1 MSSNSNYEAVRDI
14 LRNRRAEEVYR
25 YHSQDAL
32 PVPYHELAYAY
43 LNTLS
48 EDGKKEFKNMDAL
61 EQTRAINDSLNKL
74 FKHPKAFS
82 SVAAKMIWNS
92 AGELP
97 DVVSSTQKSI
107 SNRENRLSSD
117 KGLVATQKIKDAAG
131 ASDMSDADLRSYL
144 YDTPDMDHPE
154 RGTKTLGVYSPT
166 YPADSDAKYHA
177 NDIRFNNISTFY
189 NTDSPFIDEPSSKGV
204 LKTIADTTKVRSYL
218 GSKSVSDMLNT
229 RKANQDYFVE
239 HPAKAVTQ
247 TLIGKGSELLGIPFL
262 DQSYQAKKAGL
273 KDLGSWNPLPEGVSG
288 MGPWNDFEYAGHAG
302 LDLATLLPPG
312 KVLGVAGKAAKAV
325 VPKGVA
331 KYLSTVVK
339 PAVIKR
345 LPETLQPKAA
355 SGGRVFTDWGE
366 KNIPVSTIAENPSF
380 KTTEMPTAYGGST
393 NGAFDKAERLLTPVA
408 YGAANGLAGW
418 VNTTPDADVDL
429 RSLNKGELGENALLS
444 TLSGAGVGTALGFAG
459 RLLAGKARAGGLS
472 KEGVKAGTELDKTV
486 AEYNKNAKEMDTKQ
500 KQSNTFRRFEN
511 ALDDPY
517 FRNWMSD
524 AFSKSP
530 VYAPNARVYD
540 AMLKRNDAYVLKSA
554 EPTLASTN
562 YPSARV
568 EDPVQTF
575 ELGSGTVPAGDRVA
589 GNLLQN
595 PVSYSP
601 KINELSHELRK
612 RIQKMEPA
620 DASKMFDDAYNWT
633 LTNPEL
639 ASNLEAAQ
647 KFGPWDT
654 QGTIQQS
661 YASRLGLSPTSKGTN
676 VLPDWVKSQ
685 SDELGNQGRRT
696 FYSNPAPSILPDG
709 DAARTLASMEKT
721 LSGQSPNTN
730 PSTGVSDD
738 VERIGNLMF
747 GTKNLTP
754 DQRKIIRENI
764 ILRDSPALM
773 STSALDIAK
782 NESERRNAL
791 MDWRGIR
798 SPAME
803 KTILEQFGKWQKSA
817 KPTKGSQAT
826 AGAGFFVPGMIARAT
841 VSEPEAETQ
850 FQKSGETTPGA
861 EYYFPRTYRFP
872 MIGDT
877 KIPAGTA
884 YYNNEALKLGGVGR
898 YVIDPDWMTND
909 PDAQ

>member
-1 MSSNSNYEAVRDI
+1 MSSADKYTAVQDL
-14 LRNRRAEEVYR
+14 LRNKRAEELYKYR
-25 YHSQDAL
+25 GQESL
-32 PVPYHELAYAY
+32 PVPYSDLAFAY
-43 LNTLS
+43 VHTLT
-48 EDGKKEFKNMDAL
+48 DKKAKEFRDMDAL
-61 EQTRAINDSLNKL
+61 QQTRAVSDALDRGLLN
-74 FKHPKAFS
+74 
-82 SVAAKMIWNS
+82 N
-92 AGELP
+92 P
-97 DVVSSTQKSI
+97 DNFLYNAQNIIYNSSTKPAALLGSTKQYI
-107 SNRENRLSSD
+107 QDRERRLSAD

-131 ASDMSDADLRSYL
+131 ASDMSDADLQRYL
-144 YDTPDMDHPE
+144 YGEGKDQTGM
-154 RGTKTLGVYSPT
+154 GQKQIGVYDPSYAYSKPKESRVI
-166 YPADSDAKYHA
+166 PNS
-177 NDIRFNNISTFY
+177 IRDNKISTFY
-189 NTDSPFIDEPSSKGV
+189 NSDDVPEDSSLAKLTDLARSSM
-204 LKTIADTTKVRSYL
+204 VRSYL
-218 GSKSVSDMLNT
+218 GSKSVEDVLKT
-229 RKANQDYFVE
+229 RKANQDYFVQ
-239 HPAKAVTQ
+239 HPVKAGIQ
-247 TLIGKGSELLGIPFL
+247 TIIGKGSELLGVPVL
-262 DQSYQAKKAGL
+262 DQAYQAKKAGL
-273 KDLGSWNPLPEGVSG
+273 KGLDSWNPLPEGVSG
-288 MGPWNDFEYAGHAG
+288 MGKGNVLEYAGHAG
-302 LDLATLLPPG
+302 LDAATLLPPG
-312 KVLGVAGKAAKAV
+312 KVLGVVGKAAKAAV
-325 VPKGVA
+325 IPDVA
-331 KYLSTVVK
+331 EHLATVVK

-355 SGGRVFTDWGE
+355 SEGRVFTDWGE

-380 KTTEMPTAYGGST
+380 KTTVMPTAYGGST
-393 NGAFDKAERLLTPVA
+393 NGTFDKAERLLTPVA
-408 YGAANGLAGW
+408 SGATNGLAGW
-418 VNTTPDADVDL
+418 VNTTPDTDINSRALSKSDL
-429 RSLNKGELGENALLS
+429 AENALAS
-444 TLSGAGVGTALGFAG
+444 TAAGAGVGVGLGFTG

-472 KEGVKAGTELDKTV
+472 TEGVKAGTELDKTV

-500 KQSNTFRRFEN
+500 KQSNTFRSFEN
-511 ALDDPY
+511 ALDDPD

-730 PSTGVSDD
+730 PATGVSDD

-754 DQRKIIRENI
+754 YQRKIIQENI

-773 STSALDIAK
+773 STSALGIAK

-803 KTILEQFGKWQKSA
+803 KTMLEQFGKWQKSA
-817 KPTKGSQAT
+817 KPTKGSQTA
-826 AGAGFFVPGMIARAT
+826 AGAGFFVPGMIARNT
-841 VSEPEAETQ
+841 VVEPEAETE
-850 FQKSGETTPGA
+850 FQNTGANTPGA
-861 EYYFPRTYRFP
+861 EYDFPRTYSAP
-872 MIGDT
+872 VIGKFRSPT
-877 KIPAGTA
+877 SPAF
-884 YYNNEALKLGGVGR
+884 YNSEALKLGGVGR
-898 YVIDPDWMTND
+898 YVIDPDWILG
-909 PDAQ
+909 PGAQ